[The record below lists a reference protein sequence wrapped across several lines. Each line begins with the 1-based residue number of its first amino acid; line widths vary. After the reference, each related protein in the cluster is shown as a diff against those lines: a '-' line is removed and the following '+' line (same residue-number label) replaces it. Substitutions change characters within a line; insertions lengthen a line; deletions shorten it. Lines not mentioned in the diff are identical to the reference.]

1 MFEKLEDRQFMSATL
16 LSAPAAPAV
25 NDGTSN
31 TVMVSEAK
39 TAKPKGGTAQPQ
51 TYLTLTLENCM
62 ISGY

>member
-31 TVMVSEAK
+31 TLIVCEAK
-39 TAKPKGGTAQPQ
+39 PAKPKATPPQ